1 MGALALTLESIE
13 ENLTPPLEFP
23 ASSSA
28 YSGEGEQAMTNAT
41 MLLGFVLSTSSWAG
55 ERSLTVCLAP
65 SQTVEYDQILAQAKG
80 YAMRLYRLIG
90 VDLRWKATCSSTEL
104 ETPGTLSAPN
114 LSTIGVEWA
123 AIAPATLP
131 AGARASAHPFQATG
145 IRITL
150 YQDRIFLLVKEN
162 HRGAAVLGHVLAHEI
177 GHVLLGHN
185 AHGRK
190 GLMQPAWS
198 NLEQSAMRCTP
209 MAFTTEE
216 AESIRRRLDNRMML
230 AGVSSPRLPE
240 Q

>member
-1 MGALALTLESIE
+1 
-13 ENLTPPLEFP
+13 
-23 ASSSA
+23 
-28 YSGEGEQAMTNAT
+28 MTNAT

-65 SQTVEYDQILAQAKG
+65 SQTVEYDQIVAQAKG
-80 YAMRLYRLIG
+80 YATRLYRLIG
-90 VDLRWKATCSSTEL
+90 VDLRWKTTCTSTEL

-123 AIAPATLP
+123 ATAPATLQ
-131 AGARASAHPFQATG
+131 AGARASARPFQTTG

-150 YQDRIFLLVKEN
+150 YQNRVFPLVVEER

-177 GHVLLGHN
+177 GHVLLGHT

-198 NLEQSAMRCTP
+198 NLEQSAMRRTP
-209 MAFTTEE
+209 MAFTSEE
-216 AESIRRRLDNRMML
+216 AESIRRRLGNPVML
-230 AGVSSPRLPE
+230 AGVSSPRLSE
-240 Q
+240 

>member
-1 MGALALTLESIE
+1 
-13 ENLTPPLEFP
+13 
-23 ASSSA
+23 
-28 YSGEGEQAMTNAT
+28 MTNIT

-80 YAMRLYRLIG
+80 YATRLYRSIG
-90 VDLRWKATCSSTEL
+90 LDLRWKATCSSIEL
-104 ETPGTLSAPN
+104 ETLGTLSAPN
-114 LSTIGVEWA
+114 LSTIGVEWVA
-123 AIAPATLP
+123 TAPVTLP
-131 AGARASAHPFQATG
+131 AGARASARPFQTTG

-150 YQDRIFLLVKEN
+150 YQDRIFLLLKEN

-198 NLEQSAMRCTP
+198 NLEQSAMRHTP
-209 MAFTTEE
+209 MAFTSEE
-216 AESIRRRLDNRMML
+216 AESIRRRLDDRSVML
-230 AGVSSPRLPE
+230 AGVSGQTPEFPKRL
-240 Q
+240 